1 MNKFI
6 RCSLLL
12 GSLGELL
19 SLGARDSLGSALL
32 GIFGTLWL
40 GYLWWL
46 FLKDVKVV
54 WISIFKLNRIT
65 YALCASSQAQY
76 ERERKENEEQG
87 ATFIKLIKKEIP
99 K

>member
-54 WISIFKLNRIT
+54 
-65 YALCASSQAQY
+65 
-76 ERERKENEEQG
+76 
-87 ATFIKLIKKEIP
+87 
-99 K
+99 